1 VYNVNMAVGTISMR
15 LPEQVRHEVEQFEK
29 DEKLT
34 QISEA
39 ARKLLLIGLESW
51 KKEKALKLL
60 EQGKISFS
68 RAAAIAGLDVWSFA
82 DLVKEQKI
90 VWIKDKEMIQQDIE
104 AAQ

>member
-1 VYNVNMAVGTISMR
+1 MAVATISMR
-15 LPEQVRHEVEQFEK
+15 LPEHIRHEVEQFER

-39 ARKLLLIGLESW
+39 ARKLLLLGLESW
-51 KKEKALKLL
+51 KKEKALHLL
-60 EQGKISFS
+60 ERGKISFS
-68 RAAAIAGLDVWSFA
+68 KAASLAGLDVWSFA

-90 VWIKDKEMIQQDIE
+90 VWIKDKEMIKKDIE